1 MRLAGCVL
9 GLLALALGAAD
20 TPVTFQHPD
29 VLDARPWTEPRP
41 SAGHVVIIDLEGA
54 VTFGLSAAI
63 KRQTEE
69 ALAHDPKPDLLI
81 YRIDTYGGTADSA
94 LKIADVIG
102 DIDAPTTVA
111 YIPKKAI
118 SAGALIAISCRQ
130 MVMGEGSKIGDCQPI
145 IPTPEGIT
153 PAGEKVETMLRAS
166 FRSFA
171 ERNGYPLAL
180 AEAMVSP
187 HIEVHKVT
195 IEGEEPQYV
204 RSDRAKALKQQHG
217 EKVVADEIVLPKGDL
232 LTMTAKEAY
241 DFGFARAIVGS
252 EAGLLSYYGASDAEV
267 TRLYA
272 SWSEDLVRFF
282 DLIGPLLLAAG
293 LLGLYLEFKT
303 PGFGLPGMVGIACLA
318 LYFGSKYLVGLADVM
333 DILLFFA
340 GVLLLAV
347 ELFVIPGFG
356 IIGVAGIL
364 LILTGLFLSFQ
375 SFVVPR
381 TPAEMELLG
390 WSFIQLLVALGI
402 VVTAAFLLGRYLSV
416 LPLVRGMVL
425 VTEPGT
431 TKVYSS
437 AAPSERRLQELIG
450 AVGVATTFCR
460 PAGKALFGERL
471 VDVVAQGEYIERGRD
486 LQVVA
491 LEGNRIVVREVPGAE
506 EHEEEEA

>member
-1 MRLAGCVL
+1 MKLAGCVL
-9 GLLALALGAAD
+9 CLCTLTLAAGD
-20 TPVTFQHPD
+20 TPSTYQHPD
-29 VLDARPWTEPRP
+29 ILNARPWTESQRP
-41 SAGHVVIIDLEGA
+41 VRHVVVIDLEGS

-63 KRQTEE
+63 KRQTKE
-69 ALAHDPKPDLLI
+69 ALALKPAPDLLI

-94 LKIADVIG
+94 LEIAKVMGGVDT
-102 DIDAPTTVA
+102 PTTVA
-111 YIPKKAI
+111 YIPDKAI

-130 MVMGEGSKIGDCQPI
+130 MVMGDGSKIGDCQPI

-153 PAGEKVETMLRAS
+153 PAGEKMETMLRAS

-171 ERNGYPLAL
+171 ERSGYPVAL

-204 RSDRAKALKQQHG
+204 RAERAAALTQEYG
-217 EKVVADEIVLPKGDL
+217 EKVVADEIVLAEGDL

-241 DFGFARAIVGS
+241 DFGFARAVVGS
-252 EAGLLSYYGASDAEV
+252 EAGLLSYYGASEAEV

-303 PGFGLPGMVGIACLA
+303 PGFGLPGIVGIVCLG
-318 LYFGSKYLVGLADVM
+318 LYFGSKYFVGLADVI
-333 DILLFFA
+333 DILLFFF

-390 WSFIQLLVALGI
+390 WSFVQLLVALGI
-402 VVTAAFLLGRYLSV
+402 VVVSAFLLGRYLPV
-416 LPLVRGMVL
+416 LPLVRGLVL
-425 VTEPGT
+425 LTEPGT

-437 AAPSERRLQELIG
+437 GAPGERRLRELIG
-450 AVGVATTFCR
+450 AVGVATTYCR
-460 PAGKALFGERL
+460 PAGKALFGEQL
-471 VDVVAQGEYIERGRD
+471 VDVVAQGEYIGRGRD
-486 LQVVA
+486 VEVVA
-491 LEGNRIVVREVPGAE
+491 LEGNRVVVREVPAAQ